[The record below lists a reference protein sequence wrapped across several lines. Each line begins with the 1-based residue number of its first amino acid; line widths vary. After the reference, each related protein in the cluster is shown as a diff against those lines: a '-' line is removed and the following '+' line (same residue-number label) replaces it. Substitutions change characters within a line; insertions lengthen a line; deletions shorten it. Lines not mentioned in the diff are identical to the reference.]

1 MKYLS
6 ICTIRFFSL
15 FFCRLLSFT
24 IGIIFIINDC
34 SIFIEWEVV
43 SLNSIIIVITILLDW
58 IRLIFISFVLIIS
71 SLVIFYRKEYIESDY
86 KINRFII
93 LVLIFVTSII
103 LLIIS
108 PNLIRILLGWDGL
121 GLVSY
126 CLVIYFQNVK
136 SYNAGMLTALSNR
149 IGDVALLLAIAWI
162 LNYGSWN
169 YIFYLEVIKS
179 NFDIIIIISL
189 VILAAITKR
198 AQIPFSSWLPAA
210 IAAPTPVSALVHSS
224 TLVTAGVY
232 LLIRFN
238 ILLRNTW
245 IGNLL
250 LLLSGLTIFIAGLGA
265 NYEFDLKKIIAL
277 STLRQLGLIMR
288 ILSIGFYKLAFFHLL
303 THALFKALLF
313 ICAGAIIHNMNN
325 TQDIRLIGSLSIIIP
340 LTSSCFNVAN
350 LALCGIP
357 FLAGFYSKDL
367 ILEIVSFSYINLF
380 SFFLFF
386 FSTGLTVCYS
396 FRLVFYTI
404 TGDSN
409 FSSLNILNDEG
420 WVILKSIIGLLIL
433 RIFGGSILRWLIFPS
448 PIVII
453 LPKTLKLLTLFV
465 CIIGGIVGYLISNV
479 SLFFINKAL
488 NNYKSSYFLGSIWF
502 IPYISTYGIINYPLI
517 VGKLR
522 VKSFDQG
529 WSEYFGGQQLYYN
542 LVKNSQLNQILQ
554 NNNLKIY
561 LLSFIFWV
569 IILYMYIIYFYSNSL
584 YLEYDTEDVM
594 EINLIFEYCEY
605 FLVIYKIK
613 LFNFTMKM

>member
-6 ICTIRFFSL
+6 ICTISFISLFFFSL
-15 FFCRLLSFT
+15 SSFLL
-24 IGIIFIINDC
+24 GIIFIMNDY

-43 SLNSIIIVITILLDW
+43 SFNSMNIVMTLLFDW
-58 IRLIFISFVLIIS
+58 MSLIFMSFVLMIS
-71 SLVIFYRKEYIESDY
+71 SLVIFYSKEYMSMDY
-86 KINRFII
+86 KINRFIM
-93 LVLIFVTSII
+93 LVLMFVSSMM

-108 PNLIRILLGWDGL
+108 PNLISILLGWDGL

-149 IGDVALLLAIAWI
+149 IGDVALLLAIAWM

-169 YIFYLEVIKS
+169 YIFYLEVMKS
-179 NFDIIIIISL
+179 DLEMLVIGSL
-189 VILAAITKR
+189 VMLAAMTKS

-210 IAAPTPVSALVHSS
+210 MAAPTPVSALVHSS

-238 ILLRNTW
+238 IVLSSSW
-245 IGNLL
+245 MGNLL
-250 LLLSGLTIFIAGLGA
+250 LLISGLTMFMAGLGA

-277 STLRQLGLIMR
+277 STLSQLGLMMS
-288 ILSIGFYKLAFFHLL
+288 ILSMGYYKLAFFHLL

-313 ICAGAIIHNMNN
+313 MCAGAIIHNMNN
-325 TQDIRLIGSLSIIIP
+325 CQDIRLMGSLSLMMP

-350 LALCGIP
+350 LALCGMP

-367 ILEIVSFSYINLF
+367 ILEIVSLSYINMF
-380 SFFLFF
+380 SFFLYF

-396 FRLVFYTI
+396 FRLVYYTM

-409 FSSLNILNDEG
+409 FSSLNMLNDEG
-420 WVILKSIIGLLIL
+420 WIMLKSMMGLLIL
-433 RIFGGSILRWLIFPS
+433 SIFGGSMLSWLIFPI
-448 PIVII
+448 PMVIV
-453 LPKTLKLLTLFV
+453 LPYYLKLLTLIV
-465 CIIGGIVGYLISNV
+465 CIVGGLMGYLISSV
-479 SLFFINKAL
+479 SLFFSNKAL
-488 NNYKSSYFLGSIWF
+488 NNYNSSYFLGSMWF
-502 IPYISTYGIINYPLI
+502 MPYISTYGIMNYSLI
-517 VGKLR
+517 VGSLA

-542 LVKNSQLNQILQ
+542 LVKNSQLNQVLQ

-561 LLSFIFWV
+561 LLSFILWIMV
-569 IILYMYIIYFYSNSL
+569 MYMYMIYF
-584 YLEYDTEDVM
+584 
-594 EINLIFEYCEY
+594 
-605 FLVIYKIK
+605 
-613 LFNFTMKM
+613 